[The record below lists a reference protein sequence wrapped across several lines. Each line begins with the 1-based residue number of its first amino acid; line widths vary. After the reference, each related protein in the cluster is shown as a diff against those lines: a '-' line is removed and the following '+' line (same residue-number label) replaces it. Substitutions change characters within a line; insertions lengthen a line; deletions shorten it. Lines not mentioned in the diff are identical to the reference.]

1 MTTTDLDDFC
11 CKLLRDVDE
20 ESFVDV
26 LDPETL
32 ARQFVHFFGL
42 SSLPT
47 MDEMTEVMRDAGI
60 GAVSGVPLP
69 NGMQGFH
76 CNSPNGGY
84 DIFYMEEQGQ
94 SAREHTVL
102 HETYE
107 IINETVCHMW
117 FGSKPAHP
125 ACRRADRFAAAVL
138 MQPERFAAS
147 AEASG
152 FDVIALQREYGRSY
166 ASVALRLPEVMRTQ
180 PLLSVLYQRE
190 ERNGPLF
197 RTTASVAYFRASVV
211 ARTPGFGPRRS
222 KALCGT
228 RGGTLRWGSPIPPG
242 SLAERVALTGRATYG
257 EAEPGSGEAAI
268 VGRPVF
274 RSGRLVKISIVAVPY
289 RDKSIFASQFENP
302 SLLSLPAMADAA
314 GPW

>member
-1 MTTTDLDDFC
+1 MTTDLDDFC
-11 CKLLRDVDE
+11 CKLMRDVDE

-26 LDPETL
+26 LDPEKL
-32 ARQFVHFFGL
+32 AREFVHLFGL
-42 SSLPT
+42 SSLPS
-47 MDEMTEVMRDAGI
+47 MDEMTEVLRDAGI
-60 GAVSGVPLP
+60 GAVSGAPLP

-76 CNSPNGGY
+76 CNSPKGGY
-84 DIFYMEEQGQ
+84 DIFYLEEQGQ

-117 FGSKPAHP
+117 FGSKPAHR

-152 FDVIALQREYGRSY
+152 FDVIALQREYARSY

-190 ERNGPLF
+190 ERKGPLF

-211 ARTPGFGPRRS
+211 ARTPGFGVRKSR
-222 KALCGT
+222 ALCGT
-228 RGGTLRWGSPIPPG
+228 RGGTLRWGTPIPPG
-242 SLAERVALTGRATYG
+242 SLAERVALTGRATYS

-289 RDKSIFASQFENP
+289 RDKSIFTPQFDNP
-302 SLLSLPAMADAA
+302 SILSLPAVAAAA